1 MAKNVTIE
9 SPVKVITSGNAPD
22 KTKLGKGQMAF
33 GTVNGKKR
41 LYGSDGTN
49 VYELN
54 QDIDLS
60 GYVEKAQTATSE
72 ENGAMSASD
81 KSNLDALVEKNY
93 PFDIAS
99 FSVAKALIGVGDTV
113 PETLNL
119 TWSYSNADRNPVS
132 SQKLTVG
139 SGATA
144 AVKTIPVGTTSENI
158 ASSIDTASAKT
169 IPFKL
174 DVSTSTGKTK
184 SKSLNGTVQNY
195 SYYGT
200 VDGGVSVPTVEQV
213 KALTK
218 DLRNSKGKTGVRI
231 NQANNKGVFA
241 YPASLGD
248 LSSIKNSS
256 GFEGIGG
263 WTKNE
268 VTVDGV
274 KYNVYVTNIA
284 ATANDTYTFA

>member
-22 KTKLGKGQMAF
+22 KTKLGKGQMAY

-49 VYELN
+49 VFELN
-54 QDIDLS
+54 ECVMD
-60 GYVEKAQTATSE
+60 
-72 ENGAMSASD
+72 END
-81 KSNLDALVEKNY
+81 KENLDALVEKNY
-93 PFDIAS
+93 PFSISSLSAT
-99 FSVAKALIGVGDTV
+99 KTLLGVGDEV
-113 PETLNL
+113 PSPFNL
-119 TWSYSNADRNPVS
+119 SWSYANADRNPIS
-132 SQKLTVG
+132 SQKLIVG
-139 SGATA
+139 SGAA
-144 AVKTIPVGTTSENI
+144 AAEKSIAVGTT
-158 ASSIDTASAKT
+158 TANVATEITTTAAKT
-169 IPFKL
+169 FPYTLEAK
-174 DVSTSTGKTK
+174 TSTGKTQTK
-184 SKSLNGTVQNY
+184 SITIVVQNY

-200 VDGGVSVPTVEQV
+200 VDGGVTVPTEAQV
-213 KALTK
+213 KAMTK
-218 DLRNSKGKTGVRI
+218 DLRNAKGKGGVRI

-241 YPASLGD
+241 YPASLGN